1 MNGLNLHFKRLG
13 ILSMENSNFKYI
25 NNLCRFE
32 RYRTSEVQVGAIPLG
47 GDNPI
52 RIQSMTDTDTK
63 DTEATV
69 EQIIRIIKAGAEY
82 VRVTVKDA
90 RDAENLRFIKKEL
103 VDRGFDNP
111 LIGDI
116 HFNPRLAEI
125 SARYISKIRI
135 NPGNFY
141 DKRAQFVHRVYTD
154 EEYRDELKKI
164 EELFVPFLGML
175 KKTNTALR
183 IGANQGS
190 LSDRVMSRYGDTP
203 TGIVESVM
211 EFLRICKRE
220 NFSNVVIS
228 IKSSNTRIMV
238 YTVRLLCFK
247 MRLED
252 MNYPLHLGV
261 TEAGEGED
269 GRIRSAV
276 GIGALLA
283 DGIGD
288 TIRISLTE
296 SPEKEIPVARK
307 LIDHFRS
314 YYNHQP
320 ISAPLH
326 AQTNPF
332 EYERRSTRPVMNMG
346 GKNLPVVLADL
357 GERSLAE
364 ILPIR
369 GKLIPDYFLIGN
381 KVHDIQGN
389 SSPVISLEEYLFE
402 STRWGRMKFI
412 RTNKQEFDRFMA
424 MHPEIITKL
433 KQTRKTVL
441 ILESFNRNPFAE
453 LRAFFMMLETHIWK
467 VPVIVYR
474 RYNERSLEDL
484 QIKASADLGGLFID
498 GYGDGLCITNENDN
512 ITFTELKD
520 LSFGILQA
528 SRMRVS
534 KTEFI
539 SCPGCGR
546 TLFDLHETTRK
557 IKEHF
562 SHLNHLKI
570 GIMGCVVNGPGEMSD
585 ADYGFVGAGKNNVNL
600 YKGQKLVKRHIP
612 YENAVEELE
621 QLIRENGDWTDRS

>member
-1 MNGLNLHFKRLG
+1 
-13 ILSMENSNFKYI
+13 MENANFKYI

-32 RYRTSEVQVGAIPLG
+32 RFKTSEVQIGSVPLG

-69 EQIIRIIKAGAEY
+69 EQVISIIKAGADY
-82 VRVTVKDA
+82 VRVTVKDTK
-90 RDAENLRFIKKEL
+90 DAENLRYIKKEL
-103 VDRGFDNP
+103 LDRGFDNP

-116 HFNPRLAEI
+116 HFNPKLAEI

-141 DKRAQFVHRVYTD
+141 DKRASFKHLLYTD
-154 EEYRDELKKI
+154 EEYRDELHKI
-164 EELFVPFLGML
+164 EELFVPFLKML

-211 EFLRICKRE
+211 EFLRICKKE
-220 NFSNVVIS
+220 KFNNVVLS
-228 IKSSNTRIMV
+228 IKSSNTRVMV
-238 YTVRLLCFK
+238 YTVRLLCYK
-247 MRLED
+247 MRIED
-252 MNYPLHLGV
+252 MEYPLHLGV

-296 SPEKEIPVARK
+296 SPEREIPVARK
-307 LIDHFRS
+307 LIDHFKS
-314 YYNHQP
+314 YFNHKP
-320 ISAPLH
+320 ITAPLH

-332 EYERRSTRPVMNMG
+332 EYERRSTRPVLNMG
-346 GKNLPVVLADL
+346 GRNLPVVVADL
-357 GERSLAE
+357 GDRSLSE

-369 GKLIPDYFLIGN
+369 GKRIPDYFLSGN
-381 KVHDIQGN
+381 KIMDIAGN
-389 SSPVISLEEYLFE
+389 SSPIISLEEYLFE

-412 RTNKQEFDRFMA
+412 RTNKEEFDRFMDK
-424 MHPEIITKL
+424 HPEIMTKL

-441 ILESFNRNPFAE
+441 VLESYNKNPFAE

-467 VPVIVYR
+467 VPVILYR
-474 RYNERSLEDL
+474 RYKERSLEDL
-484 QIKASADLGGLFID
+484 QIKASADLGGLFLD
-498 GYGDGLCITNENDN
+498 GYGDGLCLTNDHENT
-512 ITFTELKD
+512 TFTELKD

-534 KTEFI
+534 QTEFI

-546 TLFDLHETTRK
+546 TLFDLHETTKK

-562 SHLNHLKI
+562 SHLQHLKI

-600 YKGQKLVKRHIP
+600 YKGQKLIKRHIP

-621 QLIRENGDWTDRS
+621 QIIRENGNWIDR

>member
-1 MNGLNLHFKRLG
+1 
-13 ILSMENSNFKYI
+13 MENANFKYI
-25 NNLCRFE
+25 NNLCRYE
-32 RYRTSEVQVGAIPLG
+32 RFKTSEVQIGSIPIG

-69 EQIIRIIKAGAEY
+69 EQIIKIIKAGAEY
-82 VRVTVKDA
+82 VRVTVKDT
-90 RDAENLRFIKKEL
+90 RDAENLRYIKKEL
-103 VDRGFDNP
+103 VDRGYNNP

-125 SARYISKIRI
+125 AARYISKIRI

-141 DKRAQFVHRVYTD
+141 DKRASFKHVLYTD
-154 EEYRDELKKI
+154 EQYRDELQKI
-164 EELFVPFLGML
+164 EELFVPFLKML

-183 IGANQGS
+183 IGSNQGS

-211 EFLRICKRE
+211 EFLRICKKE
-220 NFSNVVIS
+220 NFNNVVLS
-228 IKSSNTRIMV
+228 IKSSNTRVMV
-238 YTVRLLCFK
+238 YTVRLLCYR
-247 MRLED
+247 MRVED
-252 MNYPLHLGV
+252 MDYPLHLGV

-296 SPEKEIPVARK
+296 SPEREIPVARK

-314 YYNHQP
+314 YNNHQT
-320 ISAPLH
+320 ITAPLH

-332 EYERRSTRPVMNMG
+332 EYERRSTRPVLNMG
-346 GKNLPVVLADL
+346 GRNLPVVVADL
-357 GERSLAE
+357 GERTLSE

-369 GKLIPDYFLIGN
+369 GKRIPDYFLQGN
-381 KVHDIQGN
+381 KVMDIAGN

-412 RTNKQEFDRFMA
+412 RTNKQEFDRFMN
-424 MHPEIITKL
+424 MHPEIMTKL
-433 KQTRKTVL
+433 RQTRKTVL
-441 ILESFNRNPFAE
+441 ILESFNKNPYAE

-467 VPVIVYR
+467 VPVILYR

-484 QIKASADLGGLFID
+484 HIKASADLGGLFID
-498 GYGDGLCITNENDN
+498 GYGDGVCLTNDRDS

-534 KTEFI
+534 QTEFI

-546 TLFDLHETTRK
+546 TLFDLHETTIK
-557 IKEHF
+557 VKEHF
-562 SHLNHLKI
+562 KHLHHLKI

-621 QLIRENGDWTDRS
+621 QLIRENGHWNDR

>member
-1 MNGLNLHFKRLG
+1 
-13 ILSMENSNFKYI
+13 MENANFKYI

-32 RYRTSEVQVGAIPLG
+32 RFKTSEVQIGSVPVG

-69 EQIIRIIKAGAEY
+69 EQIIKIIKAGADY
-82 VRVTVKDA
+82 VRVTVKDTK
-90 RDAENLRFIKKEL
+90 DAENLRFIKKEL
-103 VDRGFDNP
+103 LDRGFDNP

-116 HFNPRLAEI
+116 HFNPKLAEI

-141 DKRAQFVHRVYTD
+141 DKRASFKHLLYTD
-154 EEYRDELKKI
+154 EEYRDELHKI
-164 EELFVPFLGML
+164 EELFVPFIKML

-211 EFLRICKRE
+211 EFLRICKKE
-220 NFSNVVIS
+220 KFHNVVLS
-228 IKSSNTRIMV
+228 IKSSNTRVMV
-238 YTVRLLCFK
+238 YTVRLLCYK
-247 MRLED
+247 MRIED
-252 MNYPLHLGV
+252 MEYPLHLGV

-296 SPEKEIPVARK
+296 SPEREIPIARK
-307 LIDHFRS
+307 LIDHFRN
-314 YYNHQP
+314 YYNHKP
-320 ISAPLH
+320 ITAPLH

-332 EYERRSTRPVMNMG
+332 EYERRSTRPVLNFG
-346 GKNLPVVLADL
+346 GRNLPVVVADL
-357 GERSLAE
+357 GDRSLSE

-369 GKLIPDYFLIGN
+369 GKRIPDYFLSGN
-381 KVHDIQGN
+381 KIMDIAGN

-412 RTNKQEFDRFMA
+412 RTNKEEFDRFMDK
-424 MHPEIITKL
+424 HPEIMTKL

-441 ILESFNRNPFAE
+441 VLESYNKNPFAE

-467 VPVIVYR
+467 VPVILYR
-474 RYNERSLEDL
+474 RYKERSLEDL
-484 QIKASADLGGLFID
+484 QVKASADLGGLFID
-498 GYGDGLCITNENDN
+498 GYGDGLCITNDHENT
-512 ITFTELKD
+512 TFTELKD

-534 KTEFI
+534 QTEFI

-546 TLFDLHETTRK
+546 TLFDLHETTKK
-557 IKEHF
+557 IKAHF
-562 SHLNHLKI
+562 SHLQHLKI

-621 QLIRENGDWTDRS
+621 QIIRENGHWMDR